1 MTTMR
6 VYLSADLEAL
16 RQLREGRDIALPAVV
31 PASDDELDEFEALSE
46 AAQQGAVVIAADVD
60 RADSPVSPDQVASFH
75 LDADGS
81 GDLAWYAPQEL
92 DDVIELM
99 SAPS

>member
-6 VYLSADLEAL
+6 VYLPADLEAL
-16 RQLREGRDIALPAVV
+16 IQLREGRDVALPVV
-31 PASDDELDEFEALSE
+31 LPASDDELDEFEALSE

-60 RADSPVSPDQVASFH
+60 RADSPVNLDQVASFH

-92 DDVIELM
+92 DVVIDML
-99 SAPS
+99 SAAS